1 MAVSQISGPANKI
14 VHCIMVTINT
24 FRKTALALPGVTE
37 QPHFEKP
44 SFRAAKKI
52 FATLDVKN
60 KIACLK
66 LPPAEQDVFSVF
78 DKTIIYPVPNK
89 WGSQGWTFI
98 HLQKVRKQMLVDAL
112 TTAFLQVAPKKLAVL
127 ITGDAVDKQE

>member
-1 MAVSQISGPANKI
+1 
-14 VHCIMVTINT
+14 MVTIST

-44 SFRAAKKI
+44 SFRVAKKI
-52 FATLDVKN
+52 FATLDIKN
-60 KIACLK
+60 KIACIK
-66 LPPAEQDVFSVF
+66 LPAAEQDVFSVF

-98 HLQKVRKQMLVDAL
+98 HLQKVRKQMLADAL
-112 TTAFLQVAPKKLAVL
+112 TTAYRHVAPKKLAVL
-127 ITGDAVDKQE
+127 ITPDAGDKKE